1 MEMEGNVSEI
11 KFREL
16 KIVRAKNGY
25 MAIPDAG
32 GTYSVFT
39 PTETMVVTDI
49 AGLVD
54 IVQDWATAVEAE
66 TVKRN
71 VMPGSTT
78 YLRPA
83 VETGAA
89 PTVEGLVGK
98 YPWRHAVKL
107 REWNAAEPTGAP
119 DAG

>member
-1 MEMEGNVSEI
+1 MPEI

-32 GTYSVFT
+32 GQFSVFT
-39 PTETMVVTDI
+39 PTETMVATDI

-54 IVQDWATAVEAE
+54 IVQDWATAVETE
-66 TVKRN
+66 TV
-71 VMPGSTT
+71 
-78 YLRPA
+78 
-83 VETGAA
+83 

-98 YPWRHAVKL
+98 YPWRHAVKHS
-107 REWNAAEPTGAP
+107 EWNASEPTGAP